1 MTTTTEPAIRTNGLD
16 RLFRPDSIAV
26 VGASTTPGKL
36 GTAMTAAV
44 RRGAGPAA
52 IFGVNPATEGFVPNL
67 EAACRAH
74 GRPVDLAVLCI
85 PATAT
90 PAAVRAAAECGVGA
104 ALICAGGFA
113 ETGPDGAARQRE
125 LAAIVAETG
134 IRILGPNT
142 SGFFRPGA
150 ATVSFVPAVEHIR
163 PGRVAVVAASGGM
176 NHALSFLLS
185 EQSVGVGLGVGLGN
199 RVDVTEVDVL
209 HYLRDDPAIS
219 AVALHLETVD
229 DGPALLAAV
238 RAVTAVKPV
247 VALVVG
253 RSDVSAFAGSHT
265 GALATSWRTTRA
277 LLAQAGAVVVD
288 SEQQLV
294 DAVAV
299 LSRVRLPAHPD
310 PGIGV
315 VTAQAGPGLV
325 VLDGLQA
332 GGVRVPALA
341 DRTRAELAGLLPPLT
356 SQGNPVDTGRPG
368 PNFRYV
374 LAATAR
380 DPEVHALAVYTLAE
394 PDALDPVEAVIGHG
408 AHREFPVVL
417 GIGGPA
423 TTRADIAAAAGTHD
437 IPVLPG
443 PTALATG
450 LGALVTDARARYN
463 RDLDP
468 TRRVLAPTPE
478 IGLPADEAAAKDLL
492 EALGLRTPARRVCR
506 DHAAAH
512 QALRELTPPVAVKLL
527 DAGVI
532 HKTDIGGVHLGIRT
546 AAELNTALM
555 ALDNAGA
562 PAYLVETMAGPG
574 VDLFLGARRDPVFGL
589 VVVAGFGGTAAEA
602 LGDIAVRGLPL
613 HRAAATA
620 LLDDLRCAPLL
631 NGWRGGPVLD
641 RDEFARAVVAIGDHL
656 AAHPEIGELEI
667 NPLRLTPDGLIA
679 LDAVITGSDTR
690 PANPEDEHR

>member
-36 GTAMTAAV
+36 GTAMTAAL
-44 RRGAGPAA
+44 RRGAAPAA
-52 IFGVNPATEGFVPNL
+52 VFGVNPTAEGFVPNL
-67 EAACRAH
+67 EEACRAH

-85 PATAT
+85 PAAAT

-104 ALICAGGFA
+104 ALICSGGFA
-113 ETGPDGAARQRE
+113 ETGPDGAARQQE

-185 EQSVGVGLGVGLGN
+185 EHSVGVGLGVGLGN

-209 HYLRDDPAIS
+209 QYLRDDPAIS

-238 RAVTAVKPV
+238 RLVTAGKPV

-294 DAVAV
+294 DALAV

-310 PGIGV
+310 PGVGV

-341 DRTRAELAGLLPPLT
+341 DATRAELAGLLPPLT
-356 SQGNPVDTGRPG
+356 FQGNPVDTGRPG
-368 PNFRYV
+368 PGFGDV
-374 LAATAR
+374 LAVTAR

-394 PDALDPVEAVIGHG
+394 PDAVDPVGAVSDRGI
-408 AHREFPVVL
+408 HRELPVVL

-423 TTRADIAAAAGTHD
+423 VTRADFAAAADAHN

-450 LGALVTDARARYN
+450 LGALVTDARARYLRN
-463 RDLDP
+463 RGY
-468 TRRVLAPTPE
+468 TRPGLGPTPE
-478 IGLPADEAAAKDLL
+478 IALPADEAAAKDLL
-492 EALGLRTPARRVCR
+492 EALGLRTPPRCVCH
-506 DHAAAH
+506 DHDAAH
-512 QALRELTPPVAVKLL
+512 RALRDLTPPVAVKLL
-527 DAGVI
+527 DAGVL

-546 AAELNTALM
+546 AAELDTALT
-555 ALDNAGA
+555 ALDAVGA
-562 PAYLVETMAGPG
+562 RAYLVETMAETG
-574 VDLFLGARRDPVFGL
+574 VDLFLGVRRDPVFGL
-589 VVVAGFGGTAAEA
+589 VVVAGLGGTAAEA

-613 HRAAATA
+613 HPTAATA

-631 NGWRGGPVLD
+631 NGRRGGPVLD
-641 RDEFARAVVAIGDHL
+641 RDEFARAVIAVGDHL

-679 LDAVITGSDTR
+679 LDAVITGSDVR
-690 PANPEDEHR
+690 PANPEDEQR